1 MSDAQNVRITELLQD
16 LEQDFKA
23 SVLSARLGHNGI
35 MQLNDKLRASD
46 MEALRRSRPAEGA
59 YLDLQTLE
67 RVSERSH
74 RTISVST
81 LRALTDAGVAGVVE
95 AMRGYDEDDQP
106 PVMARFAMQWV
117 VGATTYWD
125 ELYRPEI
132 AKAVGCETRQI
143 RSQFFADLAKMRQDY
158 VHNRGKASKKNAT
171 KTQILKWYQPGQLM
185 IPRQAD
191 YDQLFRE
198 LTKAID
204 EVRDPTT
211 AELDN
216 RTSISA
222 RVPTD
227 LARAFDA
234 ATRDRAVK
242 PDDALEQAIA
252 AWLEKP
258 RD

>member
-1 MSDAQNVRITELLQD
+1 MRIAELLHD

-35 MQLNDKLRASD
+35 MRLNDRLRDSD
-46 MEALRRSRPAEGA
+46 LEAVRRGSPIGGA
-59 YLDLQTLE
+59 YLDVQTLE
-67 RVSERSH
+67 RVSERGH
-74 RTISVST
+74 RTISVSA

-95 AMRGYDEDDQP
+95 AARGYDEADQP

-117 VGATTYWD
+117 VGVTTYWD

-143 RSQFFADLAKMRQDY
+143 RSRFFADLAKMRQDY

-171 KTQILKWYQPGQLM
+171 KTQILKWYELGQLM

-198 LTKAID
+198 LTNAVD
-204 EVRDPTT
+204 ELRDPEI
-211 AELDN
+211 AVLDN
-216 RTSISA
+216 RTSMSA

-234 ATRDRAVK
+234 AARDRGVK
-242 PDDALEQAIA
+242 PDDALEQAVT
-252 AWLEKP
+252 AWIKEP
-258 RD
+258 S